1 MFTSSIHTNTC
12 TQANTCTHMHTH
24 AHTHTHT
31 HTHTLASYYWSS
43 LCSVVATKPGCG
55 IIECVPN
62 SRAMADISEQM
73 GFGCRCS
80 CYGVLNLFGLYTSLQ
95 LRNTA
100 LSSATS
106 LRNLASRAASNSS
119 GWENVKECNVYAC
132 VIYIYIYIILKLCS
146 NGRQSLLFFV
156 VFWLFFLWCFPS
168 VLSAQARL
176 RFLRS
181 MAAYSV
187 FTYILQIKDRH
198 NGNIMVDRDGN
209 IVHID
214 FG

>member
-1 MFTSSIHTNTC
+1 MHTPIDNAAVQGHMQGTCSAHHFASISVCQGKSLNLTFSCVYQQHTHKHMHTGK
-12 TQANTCTHMHTH
+12 HMHTH
-24 AHTHTHT
+24 AHTCTHT
-31 HTHTLASYYWSS
+31 HAHSHSHTPYYWSS

-119 GWENVKECNVYAC
+119 G
-132 VIYIYIYIILKLCS
+132 
-146 NGRQSLLFFV
+146 
-156 VFWLFFLWCFPS
+156 
-168 VLSAQARL
+168 
-176 RFLRS
+176 
-181 MAAYSV
+181 
-187 FTYILQIKDRH
+187 
-198 NGNIMVDRDGN
+198 
-209 IVHID
+209 
-214 FG
+214 